1 MRPQN
6 EHCLDCPASYL
17 SQRMDK

>member
-1 MRPQN
+1 MRPEN